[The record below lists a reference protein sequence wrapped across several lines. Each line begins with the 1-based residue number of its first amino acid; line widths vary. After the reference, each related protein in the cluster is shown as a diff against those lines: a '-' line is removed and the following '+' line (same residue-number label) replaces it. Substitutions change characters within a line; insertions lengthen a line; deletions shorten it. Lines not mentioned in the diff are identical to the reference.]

1 MGAEK
6 FVTAEQ
12 RVVGRGDGERVVD
25 SAAIGGVQARLADL
39 EKQARGEF
47 DVGEYDRQNMVV
59 VGDPDTILRKL
70 ESYEEIDVD
79 NLICLMQFGGLKH
92 PDILKSIE
100 LMGKYVI
107 PELKKREKKPAAV

>member
-1 MGAEK
+1 MTAQAEASGT
-6 FVTAEQ
+6 VT
-12 RVVGRGDGERVVD
+12 
-25 SAAIGGVQARLADL
+25 AIGGVQERLADM

-47 DVGEYDRQNMVV
+47 DVREYDRQNMVV

-70 ESYEEIDVD
+70 ESYEDIDVD

-107 PELKKREKKPAAV
+107 PELEKREKKPAAV